1 MAWHLLLLEDEASV
15 REAFALRLRDQG
27 YMVQTAGS
35 GEEALGL
42 LRSFEPDVLVV
53 DLVMPNLSGLD
64 VLARVKQQ
72 LPALP
77 VIVLTARGTV
87 KDAVEA
93 MRLGAF
99 DFVAK
104 SIDMDDLLHTLRRA
118 TEFLT
123 LQRQVQLHS
132 GQDAA
137 RYALDR
143 VVAKSP
149 VTRNF
154 LAQVHE
160 LVKNDRVTVLLQGE
174 TGTGKQYMGRVIHYN
189 SARAGKPCVEVDCPS
204 IPRELFESELFG
216 HEKGSFT
223 GATGR
228 KCGLLE
234 MAEGG
239 TIFFDEI
246 GDLPLALQAKLLRVL
261 EERTIRRV
269 GGATNIP
276 IDVRV
281 MAATNRNLKEAVAK
295 GDFRED
301 LYFRLNVVTLIVPP
315 LRERQEDIIPLA
327 EQFLTRSAL
336 ALKKPVRTLAA
347 GAQSLLRGYHLP
359 GNVRELSNLIERAV
373 LFCGGTTLEAA
384 NFPSDVQQTVSA
396 PVPAIA
402 VAPPSASDAS
412 DHSQVHISF
421 QVGTQSLADLEDRI
435 IEEVL
440 ARSGGNKSL
449 AAKQLGVTRWMLDR
463 RRKPRS

>member
-27 YMVQTAGS
+27 YVVQTAES
-35 GEEALGL
+35 GDEALGL

-53 DLVMPNLSGLD
+53 DLVMPNFSGLE
-64 VLARVKQQ
+64 VLARVKQ
-72 LPALP
+72 LSPALP

-143 VVAKSP
+143 VIAKSP
-149 VTRNF
+149 VTRSF
-154 LAQVHE
+154 LAQVQE
-160 LVKNDRVTVLLQGE
+160 LIKNDRVTVLLQGE

-189 SARAGKPCVEVDCPS
+189 SPRAGRPCVEVDCPS
-204 IPRELFESELFG
+204 IPRDLFESELFG

-228 KCGLLE
+228 KCGLIE

-239 TIFFDEI
+239 TVFFDEI
-246 GDLPLALQAKLLRVL
+246 ADLPLPLQAKLLRVL

-269 GGATNIP
+269 GSAVNIP

-295 GDFRED
+295 GEFRED
-301 LYFRLNVVTLIVPP
+301 LYFRLNVVTLTMPP
-315 LRERQEDIIPLA
+315 LRERREDIILLA
-327 EQFLTRSAL
+327 EQFLNRSAL
-336 ALKKPVRTLAA
+336 ALKKPVRTL
-347 GAQSLLRGYHLP
+347 GESAQALLRGYHLP

-373 LFCGGTTLEAA
+373 LFCAGTTLEAS
-384 NFPSDVQQTVSA
+384 NFPIDVQGALSI
-396 PVPAIA
+396 PVA
-402 VAPPSASDAS
+402 ASLDAYSVEADGS
-412 DHSQVHISF
+412 DSGDVHISF
-421 QVGTQSLADLEDRI
+421 RVGAQSLADLEDRI

-440 ARSGGNKSL
+440 ARSGGNKTL

-463 RRKPRS
+463 RRKPRV

>member
-27 YMVQTAGS
+27 YVVQTAES
-35 GEEALGL
+35 GDEALGL

-53 DLVMPNLSGLD
+53 DLVMPNFSGLE
-64 VLARVKQQ
+64 VLARVKQ
-72 LPALP
+72 LSPALP

-143 VVAKSP
+143 VIAKSP
-149 VTRNF
+149 VTRSF
-154 LAQVHE
+154 LAQVQE
-160 LVKNDRVTVLLQGE
+160 LIKNDRVTVLLQGE

-189 SARAGKPCVEVDCPS
+189 SPRAGRPCVEVDCPS
-204 IPRELFESELFG
+204 IPRDLFESELFG

-228 KCGLLE
+228 KCGLIE

-239 TIFFDEI
+239 TVFFDEI
-246 GDLPLALQAKLLRVL
+246 ADLPLPLQAKLLRVL

-269 GGATNIP
+269 GSAVNIP

-295 GDFRED
+295 GEFRED
-301 LYFRLNVVTLIVPP
+301 LYFRLNVVTLTVPP
-315 LRERQEDIIPLA
+315 LRERREDIIPLA
-327 EQFLTRSAL
+327 EQFLHRSAL
-336 ALKKPVRTLAA
+336 ALKKPVRTL
-347 GAQSLLRGYHLP
+347 GESAQALLRGYHLP

-373 LFCGGTTLEAA
+373 LFCAGTTLEAS
-384 NFPSDVQQTVSA
+384 NFPIDVQGALSI
-396 PVPAIA
+396 PVA
-402 VAPPSASDAS
+402 ASLDAYSVEADGS
-412 DHSQVHISF
+412 DSGDVHISF
-421 QVGTQSLADLEDRI
+421 RVGAQSLADLEDRI

-440 ARSGGNKSL
+440 ARSGGNKTL

-463 RRKPRS
+463 RRKPRV

>member
-27 YMVQTAGS
+27 YVVQTAES
-35 GEEALGL
+35 GDEALGL

-53 DLVMPNLSGLD
+53 DLVMPNFSGLE
-64 VLARVKQQ
+64 VLARVKQ
-72 LPALP
+72 LSPALP

-143 VVAKSP
+143 VIAKSP
-149 VTRNF
+149 VTRSF
-154 LAQVHE
+154 LAQVQE
-160 LVKNDRVTVLLQGE
+160 LIKNDRVTVLLQGE

-189 SARAGKPCVEVDCPS
+189 SPRAGRPCVEVDCPS
-204 IPRELFESELFG
+204 IPRDLFESELFG

-228 KCGLLE
+228 KCGLIE

-239 TIFFDEI
+239 TVFFDEI
-246 GDLPLALQAKLLRVL
+246 ADLPLPLQAKLLRVL

-269 GGATNIP
+269 GSAVNIP

-295 GDFRED
+295 GEFRED
-301 LYFRLNVVTLIVPP
+301 LYFRLNVVTLTVPP
-315 LRERQEDIIPLA
+315 LRERREDIILLA
-327 EQFLTRSAL
+327 EQFLNRSAL
-336 ALKKPVRTLAA
+336 ALKKPVRTL
-347 GAQSLLRGYHLP
+347 GESAQALLRGYHLP

-373 LFCGGTTLEAA
+373 LFCAGTTLEAS
-384 NFPSDVQQTVSA
+384 NFPIDVQGALSI
-396 PVPAIA
+396 PVA
-402 VAPPSASDAS
+402 ASLDAYSVEADGS
-412 DHSQVHISF
+412 DSGDVHISF
-421 QVGTQSLADLEDRI
+421 RVGAQSLADLEDRI

-440 ARSGGNKSL
+440 ARSGGNKTL

-463 RRKPRS
+463 RRKPRV

>member
-27 YMVQTAGS
+27 YVVQTAES
-35 GEEALGL
+35 GDEALGL

-53 DLVMPNLSGLD
+53 DLVMPNFSGLE
-64 VLARVKQQ
+64 VLARVKQ
-72 LPALP
+72 LSPALP

-143 VVAKSP
+143 VIAKSP
-149 VTRNF
+149 VTRSF
-154 LAQVHE
+154 LAQVQE
-160 LVKNDRVTVLLQGE
+160 LIKNDRVTVLLQGE

-189 SARAGKPCVEVDCPS
+189 SPRAGRPCVEVDCPS
-204 IPRELFESELFG
+204 IPRDLFESELFG

-228 KCGLLE
+228 KCGLIE

-239 TIFFDEI
+239 TVFFDEI
-246 GDLPLALQAKLLRVL
+246 ADLPLPLQAKLLRVL

-269 GGATNIP
+269 GSAANIP

-295 GDFRED
+295 GEFRED
-301 LYFRLNVVTLIVPP
+301 LYFRLNVVTLTVPP
-315 LRERQEDIIPLA
+315 LRERREDIIPLA
-327 EQFLTRSAL
+327 EQFLNRSAL
-336 ALKKPVRTLAA
+336 ALKKPVRTL
-347 GAQSLLRGYHLP
+347 GESAQALLRGYHLP

-373 LFCGGTTLEAA
+373 LFCAGTTLEAS
-384 NFPSDVQQTVSA
+384 NFPIDVQGALSI
-396 PVPAIA
+396 PVA
-402 VAPPSASDAS
+402 ASLDAYSVEADGS
-412 DHSQVHISF
+412 DSGDVHISF
-421 QVGTQSLADLEDRI
+421 RVGAQSLADLEDRI

-440 ARSGGNKSL
+440 ARSGGNKTL

-463 RRKPRS
+463 RRKPRV